1 VAHSSQADGS
11 SFANDALA
19 QELKERVNQQRKIIL
34 CDRLSL
40 ALRVLKVEVTE
51 AEAAQDAEI
60 AKEVEEATQ
69 RSHDRRLQQEE
80 SPTTAS
86 TTTNEPA
93 GGSSF

>member
-1 VAHSSQADGS
+1 
-11 SFANDALA
+11 
-19 QELKERVNQQRKIIL
+19 LKERVNQQRKIIL